1 MALFT
6 PPNSPYG
13 GFSDELGNE
22 FDMTVKQRRN
32 STCINPKFKK
42 YRSGKKVFEDEPKK
56 VFEDAI
62 IEVNELINQ
71 DLMQQAQK
79 KLEDRLTKDIME
91 FNNEILQKCQSLL
104 PYR

>member
-13 GFSDELGNE
+13 GFSDEVGNA
-22 FDMTVKQRRN
+22 FDVTEKQRRK
-32 STCINPKFKK
+32 STCIKPKFKN

-62 IEVNELINQ
+62 SEDKELINQ
-71 DLMQQAQK
+71 DMMQQAQK
-79 KLEDRLTKDIME
+79 KLEERLTKDIME
-91 FNNEILQKCQSLL
+91 FNNEILQKCQSVL